1 MLGDF
6 PGIALAAWGA
16 GAIPI
21 GHLEKALVQRLLVWF
36 EEPVEKGHFFGHL
49 DYVGLAGC

>member
-6 PGIALAAWGA
+6 PGVALAAWGA

-21 GHLEKALVQRLLVWF
+21 GHLEKALVPQRTPFGLV
-36 EEPVEKGHFFGHL
+36 
-49 DYVGLAGC
+49 